1 MLDINCIDAVIY
13 RNFVAC
19 HINPQEFLQQHH
31 YDFGEY
37 SDYSSWQQNHLA
49 PA

>member
-13 RNFVAC
+13 RNFVA
-19 HINPQEFLQQHH
+19 QEFLQQHH